1 MGAALIRIVIWDQY
15 PPTHPLPS
23 PRVFLPYFCQS
34 VIFFVQKYLVQYQLL
49 LWRSLQILHYLA
61 NKETKVLFNNKVK
74 NPTPLPSCVQRHV
87 RLHLG
92 MNGRNLP
99 PTLVLVDKTRLAMK
113 LASLF
118 VIYLCSLFCLLVG
131 LHRAQ
136 NTRNTGTAEQLW
148 NWGGGGDTISASIL
162 VGGTRHFFLLILY
175 NFKSIGEGARAPPAP
190 YSAVPGNIE
199 MQQLM
204 NN

>member
-1 MGAALIRIVIWDQY
+1 MGTALIRMVKLRSI
-15 PPTHPLPS
+15 PTTPLPS

-34 VIFFVQKYLVQYQLL
+34 VISLFKNILYSINSFSDGHCKFFIIWQTKKLKFLL
-49 LWRSLQILHYLA
+49 
-61 NKETKVLFNNKVK
+61 NNKVK

-87 RLHLG
+87 PLHLG

-99 PTLVLVDKTRLAMK
+99 SALAAVDKTRLAIK

-136 NTRNTGTAEQLW
+136 NTRN
-148 NWGGGGDTISASIL
+148 
-162 VGGTRHFFLLILY
+162 
-175 NFKSIGEGARAPPAP
+175 
-190 YSAVPGNIE
+190 IE

>member
-1 MGAALIRIVIWDQY
+1 MERFSPQGWGQHLSVCTFEINTPH
-15 PPTHPLPS
+15 PPPHPLPS
-23 PRVFLPYFCQS
+23 PRVFLSYFYQS
-34 VIFFVQKYLVQYQLL
+34 VI
-49 LWRSLQILHYLA
+49 SLFKNILHSI
-61 NKETKVLFNNKVK
+61 NSFSDGHSKFFITWQTKKLKFLLNNKVK
-74 NPTPLPSCVQRHV
+74 HPTPLPSCVQRHV

-99 PTLVLVDKTRLAMK
+99 PALAAVDKTRLAMK

-131 LHRAQ
+131 VHRAQ
-136 NTRNTGTAEQLW
+136 NTRNT
-148 NWGGGGDTISASIL
+148 
-162 VGGTRHFFLLILY
+162 
-175 NFKSIGEGARAPPAP
+175 
-190 YSAVPGNIE
+190 E

>member
-1 MGAALIRIVIWDQY
+1 MWNLSAPRFRGSTY
-15 PPTHPLPS
+15 PYGHLRSIPTHTRSPPLPS

-34 VIFFVQKYLVQYQLL
+34 VISLFKKILYSINSFSDGHCKFFITWQTKKLKFLL
-49 LWRSLQILHYLA
+49 
-61 NKETKVLFNNKVK
+61 NNKVK

-99 PTLVLVDKTRLAMK
+99 PALAAVDKTRLALK

-118 VIYLCSLFCLLVG
+118 VIYLCSLFCLLIG
-131 LHRAQ
+131 LHCAQ
-136 NTRNTGTAEQLW
+136 NTRN
-148 NWGGGGDTISASIL
+148 
-162 VGGTRHFFLLILY
+162 
-175 NFKSIGEGARAPPAP
+175 
-190 YSAVPGNIE
+190 IE
-199 MQQLM
+199 MQELM